1 MINSAVA
8 RVVGDEVV
16 ASFVT
21 AIEGGFVWLAVG
33 SVLVGLSVIEDI
45 GAAVGSELASNSVGS
60 GVDITDVG
68 AVVLTPPPVKL
79 GVGAGDSVLPLPLS
93 EGAMLDPSE
102 KPANVGASELV
113 IFVTLGVGTGDEIV
127 VLYSDAVPPSVGDKD
142 TLDDSPLDPAIV
154 GDELLLKVVGASV
167 PDASY
172 V

>member
-1 MINSAVA
+1 MINSAVTRA
-8 RVVGDEVV
+8 VGDEVV

-21 AIEGGFVWLAVG
+21 ATEGGFVWLAVG

-68 AVVLTPPPVKL
+68 AVVLAPPVKL
-79 GVGAGDSVLPLPLS
+79 GVGTGDGVLSPLTLS
-93 EGAMLDPSE
+93 DGAKLDTSE
-102 KPANVGASELV
+102 EPANVGAFELV
-113 IFVTLGVGTGDEIV
+113 IFVTLGVGTGDEVV
-127 VLYSDAVPPSVGDKD
+127 VLNPDTVPPSVGDKD
-142 TLDDSPLDPAIV
+142 TLDDSPLDPVIV
-154 GDELLLKVVGASV
+154 GDELSLKVVGASV